1 MPRGDF
7 MNKHFVCILILLLGF
22 TLPLNSAQSGG
33 LTSPPAG
40 IPTIQPITDSNLIP
54 LYFDLLDYLRS
65 QALGRTFKT
74 PQTERQR
81 VTDMIVPNW
90 RNLDTGTQET
100 LLAMAQTA
108 QTIKSTYEALAPADK
123 KQVLEE
129 WKQIV
134 LSPQWLY
141 APMQNMA
148 TYQNGAFSFG
158 FPANWQY
165 AEGDGYMFL
174 GPSLDSTWEQV
185 NSANSTPSG
194 MLLMAFSNDLTGQ
207 SYLEV
212 AKMAANSYVNGLQE
226 IISFGSQSGAI
237 VVLNGKFPNQNEE
250 KFFWMAL
257 VPAGNLL
264 LLARMGG
271 PIAQVDTLVP
281 AFYAILN
288 SMNWSESASGGDS
301 GYTKGEAGY
310 AFDAAWG
317 RMSNAI
323 VKDIWLK

>member
-1 MPRGDF
+1 M
-7 MNKHFVCILILLLGF
+7 KKYLACILILLLGISIPLSSAQAGSL
-22 TLPLNSAQSGG
+22 TLP
-33 LTSPPAG
+33 
-40 IPTIQPITDSNLIP
+40 PTNVPTLQPITEENLIP
-54 LYFDLLDYLRS
+54 LYFDLLDYLRT
-65 QALGRTFKT
+65 QALGRTFRT
-74 PQTERQR
+74 SQAERQR
-81 VTDMIVPNW
+81 VSNMLIPNW
-90 RNLDTGTQET
+90 WNLDAATQET
-100 LLAMAQTA
+100 LLAMAETA
-108 QTIKSTYEALAPADK
+108 QTIKTSFEKLNAEDR
-123 KQVLEE
+123 KQVLAE

-141 APMQNMA
+141 PPMQNMA

-158 FPANWQY
+158 FPSNWKY
-165 AEGDGYMFL
+165 AEGNGFMYL

-185 NSANSTPSG
+185 NSANTTPPG
-194 MLLMAFSNDLTGQ
+194 MLLMAFNNDLTGQ

-212 AKMAANSYVNGLQE
+212 ARMAANSYVNGLQE

-237 VVLNGKFPNQNEE
+237 VVVSGRFPNQSEE

-271 PIAQVDTLVP
+271 PVAQADTLVP

-288 SMNWSESASGGDS
+288 SMNWSGSASGGDS

-317 RMSNAI
+317 RVSGAI
-323 VKDIWLK
+323 VSNIWAK

>member
-1 MPRGDF
+1 MKKQF
-7 MNKHFVCILILLLGF
+7 SFILILLLGF
-22 TLPLNSAQSGG
+22 MFPLNSAQSGSPA
-33 LTSPPAG
+33 SPPLES
-40 IPTIQPITDSNLIP
+40 PTLQPITDANLIP
-54 LYFDLLDYLRS
+54 LYFDLLDYMRT
-65 QALGRTFKT
+65 QALGRSFRTT
-74 PQTERQR
+74 QAERQR
-81 VTDMIVPNW
+81 VSDMIVPNW
-90 RNLDTGTQET
+90 WNLDTSTQET

-108 QTIKSTYEALAPADK
+108 QTIKSSYEALALEEK
-123 KQVLEE
+123 KQVLAG

-141 APMQNMA
+141 APLPNMA

-158 FPANWQY
+158 FPANWRY
-165 AEGDGYMFL
+165 AEGDGFMFL

-185 NSANSTPSG
+185 NSANTTPPG
-194 MLLMAFSNDLTGQ
+194 MLLLAFNNDLTGQ

-212 AKMAANSYVNGLQE
+212 AKMAADSYVNGLQE
-226 IISFGSQSGAI
+226 LVSFGSQAGAI
-237 VVLNGKFPNQNEE
+237 VVLNGKFANQNEE
-250 KFFWMAL
+250 KFFWIAL

-271 PIAQVDTLVP
+271 PIVQADTLVP

-288 SMNWSESASGGDS
+288 SMNWSGSASGGDS

-317 RMSNAI
+317 RMSNSI

>member
-1 MPRGDF
+1 MK
-7 MNKHFVCILILLLGF
+7 KHFLIILILLLGF
-22 TLPLNSAQSGG
+22 TSTLNSAQSGN
-33 LTSPPAG
+33 LAPPSAESPAL
-40 IPTIQPITDSNLIP
+40 QPITDANLIP
-54 LYFDLLDYLRS
+54 LYFDLLDYMRT
-65 QALGRTFKT
+65 QALGRSFRTT
-74 PQTERQR
+74 QAERQR

-90 RNLDTGTQET
+90 WNLDTATQET

-108 QTIKSTYEALAPADK
+108 QTIKSTYEALGPEEK
-123 KQVLEE
+123 KQVQAG
-129 WKQIV
+129 WKQVV

-148 TYQNGAFSFG
+148 TYENGAFSFG

-165 AEGDGYMFL
+165 AEGDGFMFL

-185 NSANSTPSG
+185 SSANTTPSG
-194 MLLMAFSNDLTGQ
+194 MLLMAFNNDLTGQ

-226 IISFGSQSGAI
+226 LISFGSQSGAI

-271 PIAQVDTLVP
+271 PIAQVDVLVP

-288 SMNWSESASGGDS
+288 SMSWSGGASSGDS

>member
-1 MPRGDF
+1 MK
-7 MNKHFVCILILLLGF
+7 KHIVFLLIVLLGSA
-22 TLPLNSAQSGG
+22 LPLHPAQSGS
-33 LTSPPAG
+33 LTTLSAAPS
-40 IPTIQPITDSNLIP
+40 TLQPITEQNIIP
-54 LYFDLLDYLRS
+54 LYFDLLDYMRT
-65 QALGRTFKT
+65 QALGRSFRT
-74 PQTERQR
+74 PQAERQR
-81 VTDMIVPNW
+81 VTNMMIPNW
-90 RNLDTGTQET
+90 WNLDAATQET

-108 QTIKSTYEALAPADK
+108 QTIKTTYDALAPDEK
-123 KQVLEE
+123 KQVLAE

-158 FPANWQY
+158 FPANWKY
-165 AEGDGYMFL
+165 AEGDGFLFL

-185 NSANSTPSG
+185 NSANTTPSG
-194 MLLMAFSNDLTGQ
+194 MLLMAFDNDLTGQ

-212 AKMAANSYVNGLQE
+212 ARMAANSYVNGLQE
-226 IISFGSQSGAI
+226 LASYGSQAGAI
-237 VVLNGKFPNQNEE
+237 VVLSGRFPNQNEE

-257 VPAGNLL
+257 VPAGSLL

-271 PIAQVDTLVP
+271 PVAQTDTLVP

-288 SMNWSESASGGDS
+288 SMNWSGSAAGGDS
-301 GYTKGEAGY
+301 GYTKGETGY

-317 RMSNAI
+317 RLSSAI
-323 VKDIWLK
+323 VTDIWAK